1 VPGRIQE
8 ADVAMV
14 RERSP
19 IADVVG
25 QQLSLRP
32 AGGGNLKGLCP
43 FHEEKTPS
51 FQVTP
56 ARGLYHCFG
65 CGAGGDVFTFVEK
78 LEQLT
83 FTEAVESLA
92 RRAGV
97 ELRYERAGAA
107 PGRQAGQRRRLLDA
121 HAAAAAFYADQLAG
135 APEAE
140 IGRCFLAERGFDA
153 EAWTRF
159 GVGYAPGGRPSEQGS
174 LVAHLRR
181 AGFAVGELETAGLA
195 RNGRSGPV
203 DRFRGR
209 LVWPIRDIKGDV
221 VAFGA
226 RRLHDDDPIQA
237 KYLNSPETPIYKK
250 SGVLYGLD
258 LAKTHIAGRMQA
270 VVVEGYTD
278 VMACHLAG
286 VPTAVATCGTTF
298 GAEHVMLLRRLLID
312 TGEFRGRVIFTFD
325 GDEAGRRAA
334 LRAFADDQ
342 RFVTQTFVAVESSG
356 KDPCELR
363 LASGDAAVRDLVAGH
378 RPLVEFALRS
388 TLAHYDLDLAE
399 GRVQALEATAPMVA
413 SIKDHALRPEY
424 ARRLAGWLGM
434 SVEGVLA
441 AVSARASAAPR
452 ETGRTP
458 RRIGGGDARN
468 PGASSVPSMRASAPR
483 PDPRD
488 PRRAVEREA
497 LKLALQ
503 DPALVA
509 ADFDEMPDD
518 AFTAPGYAAVH
529 AAITAAGGAGRA
541 GAAWVGDVAD
551 SAGDDRVRSLV
562 TELAVEAI
570 PSDAAGKGRYART
583 ILAKVA
589 EAGVR
594 RRLEEAKSRLQ
605 RINPV
610 ESGDEHR
617 RRFGELMALEQ
628 RARALREA
636 WIGDL

>member
-1 VPGRIQE
+1 
-8 ADVAMV
+8 M

-19 IADVVG
+19 IAEIVG
-25 QQLSLRP
+25 AHLQLRP

-56 ARGLYHCFG
+56 VRGLYHCFG
-65 CGAGGDVFTFVEK
+65 CGEGGDVFTFVER
-78 LEQLT
+78 LEHLS
-83 FTEAVESLA
+83 FAEAVESLA

-97 ELRYERAGAA
+97 ELRYERGSAA
-107 PGRQAGQRRRLLDA
+107 PGHAANQRRRLLDA
-121 HAAAAAFYADQLAG
+121 HAAAAAFYAEALTSG
-135 APEAE
+135 AEAD
-140 IGRCFLAERGFDA
+140 IGRRFLSERGFDA
-153 EAWTRF
+153 DAWATF
-159 GVGYAPGGRPSEQGS
+159 GVGFAPGRGGDS
-174 LVAHLRR
+174 LVRHLRQ
-181 AGFAVGELETAGLA
+181 AGFGMAELETAGLA
-195 RNGRSGPV
+195 RSGRSGPV

-226 RRLHDDDPIQA
+226 RRLHDEDPIQA

-250 SGVLYGLD
+250 SSVLYGLD
-258 LAKTHIAGRMQA
+258 RAKTAIAGRMQA

-278 VMACHLAG
+278 VMACHLSG
-286 VPTAVATCGTTF
+286 VSTAVATCGTAF
-298 GAEHVMLLRRLLID
+298 GSEHITLLRRLLMD

-334 LRAFADDQ
+334 MRAFADDQ
-342 RFVTQTFVAVESSG
+342 RFVTQTFVAVQPDG
-356 KDPCELR
+356 MDPCELR
-363 LASGDAAVRDLVAGH
+363 LARGDAAVRDLIAGH

-388 TLAHYDLDLAE
+388 TVARYDLDLAE
-399 GRVQALEATAPMVA
+399 GRVQALAAAAPMVA
-413 SIKDHALRPEY
+413 TIKDRALRPEY
-424 ARRLAGWLGM
+424 SRRLAGWLGIR
-434 SVEGVLA
+434 VEEVVD
-441 AVSARASAAPR
+441 AVIR
-452 ETGRTP
+452 TGT
-458 RRIGGGDARN
+458 GDADHAPAVPRQR
-468 PGASSVPSMRASAPR
+468 PTAGGAAER

-488 PRRAVEREA
+488 PRLVVEREA

-503 DPALVA
+503 QPALVA
-509 ADFDEMPDD
+509 DAFDELPAD
-518 AFTAPGYAAVH
+518 AFTAAAYAAAR
-529 AAITAAGGAGRA
+529 AAVAEAGGATHA
-541 GAAWVGDVAD
+541 GADWVRTIAD
-551 SAGDDRVRSLV
+551 HAADDRVRSLV

-570 PSDAAGKGRYART
+570 PTDAAGLDRYART

-610 ESGDEHR
+610 DEGDKHR
-617 RRFGELMALEQ
+617 RLFGELMTLEQ

-636 WIGDL
+636 WIDEL